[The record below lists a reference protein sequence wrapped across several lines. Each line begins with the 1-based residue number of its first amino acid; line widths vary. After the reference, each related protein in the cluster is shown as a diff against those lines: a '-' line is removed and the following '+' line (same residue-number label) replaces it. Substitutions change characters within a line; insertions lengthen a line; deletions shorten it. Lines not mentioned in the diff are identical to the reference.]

1 MEKLE
6 LDLFSGFILDYFL
19 SFVFLID
26 NVSYRKEVKIC
37 FRHYVNMLVK
47 IFKVMSF
54 GLGVLN
60 IEGSILFS

>member
-6 LDLFSGFILDYFL
+6 LDLFSGFILDYFY

-26 NVSYRKEVKIC
+26 NVSYRKEAKIC